1 MSEEKYDSLSELSID
16 ELIAEARQDLERGT
30 SIPKEPLLPESLPPM
45 EEPFSAQ
52 PPVVPEEDFVPDF
65 GSAFDDYGELEETPP
80 AGEEED
86 FPPEEPKR
94 RRKRIV
100 PLFVKVVLYLV
111 VVAVISV
118 GLGYG
123 AWECAQDVLAFGR
136 SDDTV
141 QVTVPE
147 NASLDAIAEML
158 EEQGL
163 IKYPWLFKL
172 YCKFTHSTGDMEP
185 GTYELSYNYDYHA
198 LVSGM
203 RAGSANR
210 TTVRVMIP
218 EGSTCAQIFA
228 SMEANGVCTVAELE
242 ESAANS
248 EFDYWFLEGLPYGQT
263 NRLEGFL
270 FPDTYDFYVGDD
282 PDRVLDKLLTNF
294 NRKFSDDAVAQLDE
308 LNTWLAERWSAKGY
322 DESYIEAHKFTVYE
336 LITVASMIEKETAG
350 ASESGGIASVIYNRL
365 CDPANNPYL
374 NIDATIVYALGGAEG
389 ALTYEDTQIDS
400 PYNTYNRTGL
410 PAGPISNPGLSSI
423 TASLNPSDTNYLY
436 YALDQSTGKHHFSE
450 THEEHQAFLAAQSGE
465 G

>member
-228 SMEANGVCTVAELE
+228 SMEAKPA
-242 ESAANS
+242 SAPWRNWRKAPPTRS
-248 EFDYWFLEGLPYGQT
+248 
-263 NRLEGFL
+263 
-270 FPDTYDFYVGDD
+270 
-282 PDRVLDKLLTNF
+282 LTTGSW
-294 NRKFSDDAVAQLDE
+294 RACPMGRPTGWRASFSRIP
-308 LNTWLAERWSAKGY
+308 T
-322 DESYIEAHKFTVYE
+322 I
-336 LITVASMIEKETAG
+336 SMW
-350 ASESGGIASVIYNRL
+350 
-365 CDPANNPYL
+365 
-374 NIDATIVYALGGAEG
+374 ATI
-389 ALTYEDTQIDS
+389 
-400 PYNTYNRTGL
+400 RTGCWT
-410 PAGPISNPGLSSI
+410 SC
-423 TASLNPSDTNYLY
+423 
-436 YALDQSTGKHHFSE
+436 
-450 THEEHQAFLAAQSGE
+450 
-465 G
+465 